1 MSSWILGCFLPTEP
15 QRELLIRMDVPSE
28 RIHIFSFLIG
38 RSIFQEIGW
47 SSPWAQWGHDPVVS
61 VEAPIGSP
69 SLCSGDRIWHFSNG
83 GVGHRFS
90 SDSIPGCEFPYS
102 TGTGKNQKKY
112 YIHMYIQC
120 VINIAVSCGID
131 RRCGS
136 NAAWLWLWLWPR
148 PAAVPRFHP

>member
-1 MSSWILGCFLPTEP
+1 MSATYTTAHGNARSLTHGARPAIKPVSSWILGCFLPTEP
-15 QRELLIRMDVPSE
+15 QRELLIRMDVPSG

-47 SSPWAQWGHDPVVS
+47 SSPWAQWVHDPVGS

-90 SDSIPGCEFPYS
+90 SDSIPGRELPYA
-102 TGTGKNQKKY
+102 TGEARKHKY
-112 YIHMYIQC
+112 K
-120 VINIAVSCGID
+120 
-131 RRCGS
+131 
-136 NAAWLWLWLWPR
+136 
-148 PAAVPRFHP
+148 